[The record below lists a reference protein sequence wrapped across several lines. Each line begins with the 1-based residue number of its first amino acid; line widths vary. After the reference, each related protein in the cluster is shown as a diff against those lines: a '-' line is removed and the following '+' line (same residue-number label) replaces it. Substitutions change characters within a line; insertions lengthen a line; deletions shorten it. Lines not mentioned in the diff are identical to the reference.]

1 MILNLTLQI
10 IKDQKMKNKFLFLCF
25 TLMTM
30 VLYSQKPYVK
40 VKEYKPSENLPVKQ
54 TKEQYI
60 SQFYKVAIEE
70 MNLYKI
76 PASITLAQG
85 ILETESGNS
94 DLARIGKNH
103 FGIKCK
109 NTWTGMKYIKDDDTK
124 DECFRAYTTA
134 EESFRD
140 HSLFLSIGERY
151 KFLFKYDMKDY
162 KSWAYGLKSAGYAT
176 NPNYPLI
183 LIKHIEELKLY
194 EFDNYGSK
202 QSDIKE
208 DDGTGSL
215 MIDPVKVYKDSLAL
229 KVTKKN
235 IANNLKL
242 VVVDSAFDVQE
253 IAVREKTTLQN
264 LYMFNELEGEQ
275 PIIIGQN
282 FFLQAK
288 LKVNQLGAHEVKLGQ
303 SLYDISQIYGVT
315 TQSLRALNRLEKWE
329 QPAVGESVFLSSE
342 RNSYMRTR
350 SYFAVQQ
357 EKEAV
362 AEEQKR
368 KQVQT
373 IVSNMTSNPSF
384 QKIEVAQTIPN
395 TDKQI
400 IIHKVAPQEN
410 IFKISKRYKV
420 SPNDLLKWN
429 DLTIEKPL
437 SVGQSLKIII
447 NLNN

>member
-1 MILNLTLQI
+1 
-10 IKDQKMKNKFLFLCF
+10 
-25 TLMTM
+25 
-30 VLYSQKPYVK
+30 
-40 VKEYKPSENLPVKQ
+40 
-54 TKEQYI
+54 
-60 SQFYKVAIEE
+60 
-70 MNLYKI
+70 
-76 PASITLAQG
+76 
-85 ILETESGNS
+85 
-94 DLARIGKNH
+94 
-103 FGIKCK
+103 
-109 NTWTGMKYIKDDDTK
+109 
-124 DECFRAYTTA
+124 
-134 EESFRD
+134 
-140 HSLFLSIGERY
+140 
-151 KFLFKYDMKDY
+151 
-162 KSWAYGLKSAGYAT
+162 
-176 NPNYPLI
+176 
-183 LIKHIEELKLY
+183 
-194 EFDNYGSK
+194 
-202 QSDIKE
+202 
-208 DDGTGSL
+208 

-229 KVTKKN
+229 KVTKMN

-253 IAVREKTTLQN
+253 IANREKTTLQN

-288 LKVNQLGAHEVKLGQ
+288 LKVNQLGAHEVKFGQ

-329 QPAVGESVFLSSE
+329 QPAVGESVFLNSE